1 LPSDRVGRIPKLQQ
15 QTGSRFGIEVMH
27 RGENSGMERTG
38 RLDWIPFRMPVEKE
52 NATSRGIFQGKWSVA
67 AKRFYL
73 GATDR

>member
-1 LPSDRVGRIPKLQQ
+1 MEQKGRP
-15 QTGSRFGIEVMH
+15 GG
-27 RGENSGMERTG
+27 
-38 RLDWIPFRMPVEKE
+38 IPFRMPVEKE